1 MALIGNR
8 SVLHKSPGRFLNG
21 GHGILRH
28 AFTQHGMARGS
39 LAAMSPLAAVPSGY
53 TSPVARVL
61 PKTAGDMSAR
71 FSADISFDAA
81 ASGTMGLPTTGS
93 AALAITASDAYGELI
108 AFGTGTAL
116 ASVAANSPA
125 LTASIGA
132 AGSAIFTV
140 SGAGAIGA
148 EASGSGDAV
157 FYMLASATILPL
169 DDAPPQRTGA
179 AGMSFTGALT
189 PYAVGSMTGTTEDT
203 GLTPAGIANS
213 VWGKVIE
220 AGFSADQI
228 LRILAAQAAGTATG
242 LEGANPQFI
251 GLDGTTVRIDG
262 GYAAGTRTID
272 ALNGD

>member
-1 MALIGNR
+1 
-8 SVLHKSPGRFLNG
+8 
-21 GHGILRH
+21 
-28 AFTQHGMARGS
+28 
-39 LAAMSPLAAVPSGY
+39 MSC
-53 TSPVARVL
+53 
-61 PKTAGDMSAR
+61 
-71 FSADISFDAA
+71 
-81 ASGTMGLPTTGS
+81 
-93 AALAITASDAYGELI
+93 
-108 AFGTGTAL
+108 
-116 ASVAANSPA
+116 
-125 LTASIGA
+125 
-132 AGSAIFTV
+132 
-140 SGAGAIGA
+140 
-148 EASGSGDAV
+148 
-157 FYMLASATILPL
+157 
-169 DDAPPQRTGA
+169 
-179 AGMSFTGALT
+179 TGALT